1 MFRLVQ
7 TWQASRSFWI
17 WQIWKPVNLIECL
30 LDLCVFARHTSSIMI
45 KEVISLSEENLSW
58 TLGWPCVCRTRV
70 HWYYWYFLRQD
81 RSFISSSSQWCVLG
95 QNVYKRSLS
104 PLPFSSC
111 LQFDLITLCFTG
123 MYNVIHDMPYVGLE
137 LPSGGNEA
145 AFGLFVTCT
154 LLSSCST

>member
-30 LDLCVFARHTSSIMI
+30 LDLCVSASHTSSITI
-45 KEVISLSEENLSW
+45 KEVISLSEENLSL
-58 TLGWPCVCRTRV
+58 TLGCHVCAAYVSLMLLILPQTGSIF
-70 HWYYWYFLRQD
+70 H
-81 RSFISSSSQWCVLG
+81 SIFITMMCTWTERI
-95 QNVYKRSLS
+95 KRSLS
-104 PLPFSSC
+104 PLPFSPC

-137 LPSGGNEA
+137 LPYGGNEA

-154 LLSSCST
+154 LLSSYST